1 VALAGVFLERYSARR
16 SRRHLMAVRQ
26 PYRFTVEDYHRMGE
40 AGILGTDDR
49 VELIEGQI
57 VEMPPIGSPHGGT
70 VNALIHLF
78 SKTVGDRAIVAA
90 QNPVRLS
97 DISEP
102 EPDFMLL
109 RPRPDFYRG
118 SHPTPADV
126 LLLIEVADTSVEF
139 DRSVKLPLYAR
150 TGIPEYWLVDLER
163 GVLDVHRS
171 PAGDRYDEV
180 QELVAGARVAPMS
193 LPDAELDVGE
203 ILGS

>member
-1 VALAGVFLERYSARR
+1 
-16 SRRHLMAVRQ
+16 MAVRQ
-26 PYRFTVEDYHRMGE
+26 PYRFTVEDYHRMAE
-40 AGILGTDDR
+40 AGILGRDDR

-70 VNALIHLF
+70 VNALLYLF
-78 SKTVGDRAIVAA
+78 SKAVRDEAIVGV

-102 EPDFMLL
+102 EPDLMLL
-109 RPRPDFYRG
+109 RPRPDFYRD

-126 LLLIEVADTSVEF
+126 LLLVEVADTSAAY

-150 TGIPEYWLVDLER
+150 VGVPEYWLVDLER
-163 GVLDVHRS
+163 GVLEVYRS
-171 PAGDRYDEV
+171 PAGDGYAEV
-180 QELVAGARVAPMS
+180 QELGAGARVAPAS